1 MRFLEFHGFQDS
13 FSYYIVL
20 NDLEG
25 RKALLFLLFFVY
37 LFLRIVEVFLRLG
50 FGKLFLEVRNLCLLF
65 VNSGF

>member
-25 RKALLFLLFFVY
+25 RKALLFLLF
-37 LFLRIVEVFLRLG
+37 
-50 FGKLFLEVRNLCLLF
+50 VRLF
-65 VNSGF
+65 VSAHRRGLSP